1 MPTKQQ
7 MREREAALD
16 GDGEAAAAE
25 GGSAP
30 EAASTSGSP
39 AAGFPHGAT
48 VRNYT
53 PRESRA

>member
-1 MPTKQQ
+1 